1 MRIAGRAEERS
12 EIDTGG
18 LAMELQLL
26 VTDVDDTH
34 TWSEADVVNATE
46 HLLMDLDHMKGARLL
61 RMIVN
66 YCTDSI
72 IPFLC

>member
-1 MRIAGRAEERS
+1 
-12 EIDTGG
+12 
-18 LAMELQLL
+18 MEPQLL